1 METVTAINAVL
12 LGILAVGTIAGLV
25 KGLVRQVLELAGI
38 VGALIVAVLFAAGL
52 ATVLHEYLS
61 FPYSPGL
68 VIAFLIIFLACM
80 IAVQLVAASIQKLV
94 RMTFLGWVDRFCG
107 AALGLIVGMIVGSL
121 LVTIALELPI
131 PAQTRQD
138 IERSEMCIFLR
149 PIAPWI
155 FDAIF
160 NHGENGLAYER
171 IFKRGGPI

>member
-1 METVTAINAVL
+1 AIDAVL
-12 LGILAVGTIAGLV
+12 IGLLAVGTIAGLV
-25 KGLVRQVLELAGI
+25 RGLVRQVIELAGI

-52 ATVLHEYLS
+52 ATVMHEHLS

-68 VIAFLIIFLACM
+68 VVAFLAIFLGCM
-80 IAVQLVAASIQKLV
+80 IAIQFVAASIQKLV

-121 LVTIALELPI
+121 LVTVALELPI
-131 PAQTRQD
+131 PDDTRRE
-138 IERSEMCIFLR
+138 IESSEVCIFLR

-155 FDAIF
+155 FDTVF